1 MGLNLAYP
9 PAGIGLTRPAPTV
22 RGAHTMEFEID
33 QARFLS
39 ALSLAQT
46 VADKRST
53 MPMLSNVLL
62 RANDEGNL
70 VCSSTDLIISLTE
83 TIPAEVK
90 KPGGLTVGV
99 RHLHGV
105 VKTLPSGDLRFV
117 GLDNHWAQI
126 NSRKSEFK
134 LMGMPMTD
142 FPELPDPTRKGKG
155 KKAADFVTIAGHV
168 LADLIG
174 KTEFSVSTD
183 EARVNLNGVLFECD
197 GTTATMVSTD
207 GHRLTKYSRP
217 LEGLT
222 LEKGII
228 IPRKGMMEIRRV
240 LDRVPGEVELAIDD
254 QQLHLRAGDLLLS
267 VKLNHVVFPPYKQVI
282 PAAHKREVLVGRDEL
297 AGALRRAEVMA
308 PEKTATV
315 RVKLSEGML
324 ELTADN
330 PDLGVAHQELAVE
343 LTGEPLE
350 AGFNARY
357 LMHALDVM
365 DGDEV
370 KLQFQNELD
379 PCVIKPADDTDF
391 LAVVMPMRI

>member
-1 MGLNLAYP
+1 
-9 PAGIGLTRPAPTV
+9 
-22 RGAHTMEFEID
+22 MEFEID

-62 RANDEGNL
+62 RANAEGNI

-90 KPGGLTVGV
+90 KSGGLTVGV

-117 GLDNHWAQI
+117 GLENHWAQI
-126 NSRKSEFK
+126 NARKSEFK

-142 FPELPDPTRKGKG
+142 FPELPDPAKKSKG
-155 KKAADFVTIAGHV
+155 KKPAEFITIAGHV

-174 KTEFSVSTD
+174 KTEFSVSSD
-183 EARVNLNGVLFECD
+183 EARVNLNGVLFESD

-228 IPRKGMMEIRRV
+228 IPRKGMVEIRRV
-240 LDRVPGEVELAIDD
+240 LDRVPGEVELAVGD
-254 QQLHLRAGDLLLS
+254 QHLFLRAGDLQLS
-267 VKLNHVVFPPYKQVI
+267 VKLNNVVFPPYKQVI
-282 PAAHKREVLVGRDEL
+282 PAAHRREVLVGRDEL
-297 AGALRRAEVMA
+297 LGALRRAEVMA

-315 RVKLSEGML
+315 RVKLTEGTL

-330 PDLGVAHQELAVE
+330 PDLGVAHQELSVE
-343 LTGEPLE
+343 LTGDPLE

-370 KLQFQNELD
+370 RLQFQNELD
-379 PCVIKPADDTDF
+379 PCVIRPADETEF